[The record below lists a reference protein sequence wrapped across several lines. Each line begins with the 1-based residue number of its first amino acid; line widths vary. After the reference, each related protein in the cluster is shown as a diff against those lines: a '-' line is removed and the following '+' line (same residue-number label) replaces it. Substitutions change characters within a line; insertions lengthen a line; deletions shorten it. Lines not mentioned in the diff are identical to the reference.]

1 MLMITVIIAS
11 TTTTTS
17 DRCSIGYDGDAS
29 LTIGTSST
37 AATAG

>member
-11 TTTTTS
+11 TTTS